1 MTNAII
7 AIIILI
13 CILVSFILNK
23 IPIGLTALLGALAM
37 AIFGIIP
44 FSDALSNFGS
54 DTVMMVA
61 GVTVIG
67 NTLFETGC
75 AQLLGKALVHI
86 KGVGT
91 NEKIFLIAVIVLVTV
106 LSAFVSNTA
115 TVAMMIPLIASVAA
129 ASKGRI
135 TKKNTYKL

>member
-13 CILVSFILNK
+13 CILVSFILNR

-67 NTLFETGC
+67 NALFETGG
-75 AQLLGKALVHI
+75 AQLFGRTLVSIKAI
-86 KGVGT
+86 GT
-91 NEKIFLIAVIVLVTV
+91 NEKVFLIVLLRPV
-106 LSAFVSNTA
+106 
-115 TVAMMIPLIASVAA
+115 
-129 ASKGRI
+129 
-135 TKKNTYKL
+135 